1 MSWWKKALQFGAP
14 ALGAVG
20 GSLLGPALG
29 VSGSLGG
36 AIGGGLGGVLGNEA
50 FGRGG
55 LGGDLLEGGLGAA
68 GGGLAGN
75 SIADWAGVSPGAASA
90 AGGAIPG
97 QSGGSI
103 DELLRTIGQ
112 GSATEASIAPGT
124 GSYGALDAA
133 GQIDHLLGGAIPGA
147 TAGGAAA
154 GGAGGSFLDSVLG
167 FAKDNPVLTTAGIGI
182 GGQLLGPS
190 LANLTTPTYPGQQE
204 LEKNAGLL
212 NKQATAALNGGLTP
226 ASQNALNDAITTIKA
241 QYANLGLS
249 GSTMEAQDIAA
260 AKERAIGSSVNEG
273 LTELG
278 LSTDMYDK
286 IMGYAMQND
295 NELSSAITG
304 LMGQLGSAYGGQRQ
318 NQSAP

>member
-1 MSWWKKALQFGAP
+1 M
-14 ALGAVG
+14 GAVG

-50 FGRGG
+50 FGHGG

-112 GSATEASIAPGT
+112 GSAAEASIPAVT
-124 GSYGALDAA
+124 AGA
-133 GQIDHLLGGAIPGA
+133 GGGAGA
-147 TAGGAAA
+147 ALGGAAA
-154 GGAGGSFLDSVLG
+154 GGAGAAGGSFLDQALG

-204 LEKNAGLL
+204 LEKNARLL

-318 NQSAP
+318 NQGVP